1 MISGMPSKGTMA
13 RKSTWKDTV
22 GKAALG
28 NPELNRKALKLKKS
42 FDEIDNLLKGLDKSN
57 NNKKQK

>member
-1 MISGMPSKGTMA
+1 M
-13 RKSTWKDTV
+13 
-22 GKAALG
+22 GKVTLS